1 MVPQSLTEEDFLM
14 DMTRVSACTYPLINR
29 PVEEAFAIIA
39 EAGFKKVDLLGR
51 LPHFDIDPEGCD
63 HAARKALAKAHG
75 LRIANLGT
83 YLGRGFASPERAV
96 QEAALSE
103 VRQGIDLA
111 VFFGARSIRLHFG
124 EGDNPQYVDQLVPWL
139 QCCTA
144 YAAAKGVYL
153 GVENHGKPLSGSP
166 TAFRTLVERVG
177 SPYFGLLYDPCNYA
191 SAGEDY
197 RAALETLKDSIVHV
211 HFKDGEMTAQGFQRT
226 MLGEGDLDF
235 VWIVEQLDAHGYAGD
250 LALEYELKAPP
261 VEVGLKRWYETFA
274 AM

>member
-1 MVPQSLTEEDFLM
+1 M
-14 DMTRVSACTYPLINR
+14 DIARVSACTYPLIDR

-51 LPHFDIDPEGCD
+51 LPHFDVDPEVCD
-63 HAARKALAKAHG
+63 HAARKALAEAHG
-75 LRIANLGT
+75 LQIANLGT

-103 VRQGIDLA
+103 VHQGIDIA
-111 VFFGARSIRLHFG
+111 VFLGARSIRLHLG
-124 EGDNPQYVDQLVPWL
+124 EGDDPQYMDQLVPWL
-139 QCCTA
+139 QRCAT
-144 YAAAKGVYL
+144 YAAEKGIYL
-153 GVENHGKPLSGSP
+153 GVENHGKLLSGSP
-166 TAFRTLVERVG
+166 TAFRALVERVG
-177 SPYFGLLYDPCNYA
+177 SPHFGLLYDPCNYA

-197 RAALETLKDSIVHV
+197 RVALETLKDSIVHV
-211 HFKDGEMTAQGFQRT
+211 HFKDGEMTAQGFQYT

-250 LALEYELKAPP
+250 LALEYELKASP